1 MFKLDIL
8 ELWFS
13 EVERL
18 HEDIIIYILMEL
30 TQSCFYLK
38 WVIRIVNFKKYA
50 FIKGEIL
57 FLKLFRGLEI
67 FISVSLSLLLSVP
80 ICLPMQSTLE

>member
-38 WVIRIVNFKKYA
+38 WVIRIVNFKRYA
-50 FIKGEIL
+50 FIKGEIH
-57 FLKLFRGLEI
+57 FLKSFRGLEI

-80 ICLPMQSTLE
+80 TCLPMQSTLE